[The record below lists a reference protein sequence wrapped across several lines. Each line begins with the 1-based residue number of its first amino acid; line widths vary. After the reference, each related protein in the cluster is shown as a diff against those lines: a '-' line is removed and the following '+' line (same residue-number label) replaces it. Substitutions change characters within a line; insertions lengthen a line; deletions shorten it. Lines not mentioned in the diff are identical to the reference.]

1 MVELVAIDLDG
12 TLLTSGKT
20 ITERTKR
27 VLRALVNQDVRIVI
41 ASARPPRS
49 VAGAYK
55 TLGLTDCVICYNGAL
70 IYDPKS
76 KQMLAH
82 HPIKLNIAKNVVNR
96 VREIY
101 PDILVSVEVLDH
113 WYTDKINNSY
123 QTEVSKQFQPDRLGP
138 IDSWLDCDVTK
149 ILLLGEEQYIER
161 VKNVLV
167 AEFIGKIG
175 MAQGEKHLLQIMAKG
190 VSKGQA
196 LKDVCS
202 FYDIPLQR
210 TIAVGDES
218 NDIDMLEAAGIGIA
232 MADAP
237 DKVKRVADYVTS
249 GNDDDGVAEALEKF
263 VL

>member
-20 ITERTKR
+20 ITQRTKR
-27 VLRALVNQDVRIVI
+27 VLKALISRDVRVVI

-49 VAGAYK
+49 VAAAYK
-55 TLGLTDCVICYNGAL
+55 TLGLTNCVICYNGAL

-76 KQMLAH
+76 KQILAH
-82 HPIKLNIAKNVVNR
+82 HPISLDIAKDLINR
-96 VREIY
+96 SRRVY

-123 QTEVSKQFQPDRLGP
+123 QTEVSKQFEPDRLGP
-138 IDSWLDCDVTK
+138 IDSWLNCDVTK
-149 ILLLGEEQYIER
+149 ILLLGEEQYVEQ
-161 VKNVLV
+161 VKNTLM
-167 AEFIGKIG
+167 AEFIDKIG
-175 MAQGEKHLLQIMAKG
+175 MAHGEKHLLQIMARG

-196 LKDVCS
+196 LKAVCN
-202 FYDIPLQR
+202 FYNIPLQR
-210 TIAVGDES
+210 TIAIGDAG
-218 NDIDMLEAAGIGIA
+218 NDIDMLETAGIGIA

-237 DKVKRVADYVTS
+237 EKVKQIADYITT

>member
-27 VLRALVNQDVRIVI
+27 VLKALSNQNIKIVI

-49 VAGAYK
+49 VAAAYK
-55 TLGLTDCVICYNGAL
+55 ALNLTCCVICYNGAL

-76 KQMLAH
+76 KKMLAH
-82 HPIKLNIAKNVVNR
+82 CPIKLETAKEIINR
-96 VREIY
+96 ARSVHS
-101 PDILVSVEVLDH
+101 DILVSVEVLDH
-113 WYTDKINNSY
+113 WYTDKLNNAY
-123 QTEVSKQFQPDRLGP
+123 QTEVSKQFEPDRLGP

-149 ILLLGEEQYIER
+149 ILLLGEEQHIEKI
-161 VKNVLV
+161 KNTFLS
-167 AEFIGKIG
+167 EFRDKIA

-190 VSKGQA
+190 VSKGRA
-196 LKDVCS
+196 LKTVCN
-202 FYDIPLQR
+202 FYNIPLDK
-210 TIAVGDES
+210 TIAIGDES
-218 NDIDMLEAAGIGIA
+218 NDIDMLEIAGIGIA

-237 DKVKRVADYVTS
+237 DKVKQVADYVTT
-249 GNDDDGVAEALEKF
+249 GNDEDGVAEALEKF